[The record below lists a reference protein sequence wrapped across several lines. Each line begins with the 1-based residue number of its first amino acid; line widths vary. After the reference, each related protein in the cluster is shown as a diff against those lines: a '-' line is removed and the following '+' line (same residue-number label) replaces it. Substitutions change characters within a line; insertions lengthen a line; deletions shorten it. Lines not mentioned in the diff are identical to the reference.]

1 MLLMLTKAVACGHR
15 VHGLGPSRSP
25 APGVKGAIIWHRFW
39 HIGPEGGLAL
49 HRVLK
54 SIVV

>member
-1 MLLMLTKAVACGHR
+1 MLTKAVACGHR